1 MNAFTDSDFNTHADL
16 HYSSPYFYFYV
27 KRLFGNFEYLVKLES
42 PYQALAIG
50 TTYMVGSRMYI
61 TEIKRNSRTP
71 YV

>member
-1 MNAFTDSDFNTHADL
+1 MSTYDFFVD
-16 HYSSPYFYFYV
+16 
-27 KRLFGNFEYLVKLES
+27 FEYLVKLES

-71 YV
+71 YVYS